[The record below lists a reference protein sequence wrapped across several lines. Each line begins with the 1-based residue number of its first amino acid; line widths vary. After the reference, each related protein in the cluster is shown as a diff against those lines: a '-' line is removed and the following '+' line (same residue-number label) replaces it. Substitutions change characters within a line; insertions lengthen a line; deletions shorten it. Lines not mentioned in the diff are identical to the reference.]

1 MTDIVARDYVLM
13 GVLKYERKMNSH
25 FCYVLAG
32 WVGLQVGI
40 LTLQQR
46 YGPRFF
52 VPARFLPVKY
62 NYERRI
68 DLQQL
73 TLLKGGDDSI
83 DCVICMVELE
93 IEARDYMIA
102 PCDHIFHCECLRGW
116 MQVKMECPTCRH
128 VLPEP

>member
-1 MTDIVARDYVLM
+1 VATQYESKTDA
-13 GVLKYERKMNSH
+13 H
-25 FCYVLAG
+25 FCYALIA
-32 WVGLQVGI
+32 WMAFQVGM

-46 YGPRFF
+46 FGPRFF

-68 DLQQL
+68 NLQERS
-73 TLLKGGDDSI
+73 LLRNGVGSGSTCDDEDSSI
-83 DCVICMVELE
+83 DCVICMMELDVD
-93 IEARDYMIA
+93 ARDYMIA
-102 PCDHIFHCECLRGW
+102 PCDHIFHRECLQGW

>member
-1 MTDIVARDYVLM
+1 MSTSFVTH
-13 GVLKYERKMNSH
+13 GQYESKPNPQL
-25 FCYVLAG
+25 CYVLVVWMA
-32 WVGLQVGI
+32 LQVGV

-68 DLQQL
+68 NLQEM
-73 TLLKGGDDSI
+73 TLLRSSAEDNSI
-83 DCVICMVELE
+83 DCVICMVELD
-93 IEARDYMIA
+93 IDARDYMLA
-102 PCDHIFHCECLRGW
+102 PCEHIFHRECLQGW
-116 MQVKMECPTCRH
+116 MQVKMECPTCRC

>member
-1 MTDIVARDYVLM
+1 MFTLSCNIQ
-13 GVLKYERKMNSH
+13 YENKPNPTL
-25 FCYVLAG
+25 CYVLVLWMG
-32 WVGLQVGI
+32 FQIGV

-68 DLQQL
+68 NLQEM
-73 TLLKGGDDSI
+73 TLLHAADDDNTI
-83 DCVICMVELE
+83 DCVICMVELDVD
-93 IEARDYMIA
+93 ARDYMLA
-102 PCDHIFHCECLRGW
+102 PCEHIFHRECLQGW
-116 MQVKMECPTCRH
+116 MQVKMECPTCRC

>member
-1 MTDIVARDYVLM
+1 M
-13 GVLKYERKMNSH
+13 G
-25 FCYVLAG
+25 F
-32 WVGLQVGI
+32 QVGV

-68 DLQQL
+68 NLQEM
-73 TLLKGGDDSI
+73 TLLHASDDDNTI
-83 DCVICMVELE
+83 DCVICMVELD
-93 IEARDYMIA
+93 IDARDYMLA
-102 PCDHIFHCECLRGW
+102 PCEHIFHRECLQGW
-116 MQVKMECPTCRH
+116 MQVKMECPTCRC